1 MAMTDDASWFA
12 EVDNAH
18 RTPSFPPSG
27 PDGGANPTWAERF
40 RGALLGG
47 AVGDALGAG
56 VRHRTTMEIQRRFG
70 PQGVLDYLPIFG
82 RRGACTE
89 LTQLTVF
96 TLEALLRAKA
106 VNGDS
111 ADWLPTP
118 IVRTN
123 LLRWLYTQGVPWDY
137 AMSGYL
143 ETHSEPS
150 GWLLERP
157 ELFSTRN
164 PIGGAMAG
172 LGKLAA
178 RPPVN
183 AAYDPRYGPAVQP
196 GFTDCVVWAAPTMV
210 WGASGELVFA
220 AGADVAK
227 MLTDD
232 LDVHAAAGLQAEVL
246 GRIIRGEA
254 DLWHAVSMADAR
266 SVHPAAAAV
275 RRTVHAAMFLTRS
288 GRRPEPIELDVEFDT
303 ERRPGELGTALAAV
317 SATDNYADAV
327 LLAVNQSA
335 DSSVTG
341 ALAGQIAGAVH
352 GPEAIPAR
360 WLQELE
366 LLEVIETLC
375 ADAAEAFAPP
385 PPPPPLPKWAQ
396 RYVSAPERSFSGPLE
411 LSPADPATTV
421 DSFIAEPL
429 PEPVGSEDVPD
440 AELLA
445 DDSESPLLATETTM
459 VIEPAAGPED
469 PVTEPA
475 ELEMSPVDEELVLPE
490 PLPVGE
496 DPELIHTEDPD
507 SALSAEEEAPN
518 HGTGDEQAADPVLDP
533 SPTPAGVVAP
543 DADAASE
550 PELASAPLEAG
561 FSHQSAETE
570 PPRGNGVE
578 PAGHALVEGPDYTAP
593 SLTERVLGCFLGGAL
608 GDALGSDL
616 EFISA
621 DEISARF
628 GPDGPRGL
636 REAYG
641 VHGAI
646 TDDTQMTLF
655 TAEGLI
661 RGSVAHR
668 THGVDDPVPELQLA
682 YQRWLYTQ
690 GVEWQQ
696 AAGAFL
702 ADYPEPDGWL
712 VGVRGLFSTRAP
724 GKTVFRALAGFGEG
738 KPAGSVSERIN
749 DSKGCGGVMRVAPAA
764 LYSTDP
770 ATVFELAARTAALTH
785 GHPSGYLSAGALA
798 VIVQQALL
806 GQELDDGVWLALQ
819 VLETWEAHEE
829 TTTMLKVAVDLASNG
844 VPTPEQ
850 VESTLGGGWVG
861 EQALAIAVCA
871 ALVGGDDVELALR
884 VAVHHGGDS
893 DSTGAICGNIIGALI
908 GIGGVPM
915 DWLVEL
921 ELREVIEQ
929 VALDCVAE
937 FGVGE
942 FLPGRAISEGEPAHG
957 QPIDED
963 WSRRYPVRPLWS
975 DRRDVE
981 QVDQGDVDQGEPPTM
996 LLPALTVQ
1004 NLAHGP
1010 GHPASEPLRETP
1022 QSLLTRE
1029 GPEPAVT
1036 ESLDFADIQALP
1048 EPSREFGEEPAEK
1061 QESDTG
1067 PREAVWPQR
1076 ETRGSDSDF
1085 LRTDSRAPKPAP
1097 RRINGVVSNY
1107 RED

>member
-1 MAMTDDASWFA
+1 MAMTDDAPWFA

-18 RTPSFPPSG
+18 RTPSIPPSG
-27 PDGGANPTWAERF
+27 QDSGAHLTWAERF

-56 VRHRTTMEIQRRFG
+56 IRHRTTMEIQRRFG

-82 RRGACTE
+82 SRGACTE

-96 TLEALLRAKA
+96 TLEALLREKA

-111 ADWLPTP
+111 ADALPTP
-118 IVRTN
+118 TVRAN

-143 ETHSEPS
+143 ETNSEPS

-172 LGKLAA
+172 LGKLAT

-183 AAYDPRYGPAVQP
+183 AAYDPRFGPAVQP

-210 WGASGELVFA
+210 WAAAGELVFA

-227 MLTDD
+227 LLTDD
-232 LDVHAAAGLQAEVL
+232 LDVHAAAGLHAELL
-246 GRIIRGEA
+246 GRIIRGEP

-266 SVHPAAAAV
+266 SVHPAAAAL

-317 SATDNYADAV
+317 SATDSYADAV
-327 LLAVNQSA
+327 LVAINQSA

-341 ALAGQIAGAVH
+341 ALAGQIAGALH

-396 RYVSAPERSFSGPLE
+396 RYVSVPERSFSGPLE

-421 DSFIAEPL
+421 DSSIAESA
-429 PEPVGSEDVPD
+429 PEPVDSVDVPD
-440 AELLA
+440 AEVLA
-445 DDSESPLLATETTM
+445 DDSEPPLLGTESTM
-459 VIEPAAGPED
+459 VIEPAVGPED
-469 PVTEPA
+469 QVAEPTG
-475 ELEMSPVDEELVLPE
+475 LETSPVAEEFVLPE

-496 DPELIHTEDPD
+496 DPQLIHTEEPD
-507 SALSAEEEAPN
+507 VAPPVEQPEAPN
-518 HGTGDEQAADPVLDP
+518 HGTSDEQAADPVLEP
-533 SPTPAGVVAP
+533 SRTSAESVALG
-543 DADAASE
+543 ADAASE
-550 PELASAPLEAG
+550 LELAAPPEEGLP
-561 FSHQSAETE
+561 HQSAETE

-578 PAGHALVEGPDYTAP
+578 PAGHALVEGPDSTAP

-621 DEISARF
+621 DEISAKF

-668 THGVDDPVPELQLA
+668 THGVDDPLPEIQLA

-690 GVEWQQ
+690 GVEWPE

-712 VGVRGLFSTRAP
+712 VGVRGLFSTRGP
-724 GKTVFRALAGFGEG
+724 GKTVFRALAAFGEG
-738 KPAGSVSERIN
+738 KPAGSVAERIN
-749 DSKGCGGVMRVAPAA
+749 DSKGCGGVMRAAPAA
-764 LYSTDP
+764 LYSADP
-770 ATVFELAARTAALTH
+770 ATVFELAVRAAALTH
-785 GHPSGYLSAGALA
+785 GHPSGYLPAGALA

-829 TTTMLKVAVDLASNG
+829 TTTMLKVAVDLASYG

-871 ALVGGDDVELALR
+871 ALVGGDDVERALS

-908 GIGGVPM
+908 GVGGLPM

-921 ELREVIEQ
+921 ELREVTEQ

-975 DRRDVE
+975 DRRAVE
-981 QVDQGDVDQGEPPTM
+981 QDDQGGVDQGEPPTM

-1004 NLAHGP
+1004 NLAHATGN
-1010 GHPASEPLRETP
+1010 PASEPLRETP
-1022 QSLLTRE
+1022 QALLTRE
-1029 GPEPAVT
+1029 SPESAAS
-1036 ESLDFADIQALP
+1036 ESHDFPDMQALP
-1048 EPSREFGEEPAEK
+1048 ERSQGFTEEPAEN
-1061 QESDTG
+1061 QESGTDV
-1067 PREAVWPQR
+1067 REAVWPQR

-1085 LRTDSRAPKPAP
+1085 MRTDSRPPRPTP
-1097 RRINGVVSNY
+1097 RRINGVVSSY